1 MSELQ
6 INTTQN
12 VKINFTSSGVGE
24 RLLAFIIDNV
34 IKIGYLY
41 LVAYLFGAFDN
52 MDQWSQI
59 GLNTLLSFPVMF
71 YTLILESIMDG
82 QTIGKRLLKIR
93 VVKIDGYQA
102 TLSDYVVRWFFR
114 IVDIYLF
121 GLGFFI
127 MVFSKKTQRLGDL
140 AAGTAV
146 ILLKDKAN
154 ISQTILEDLRQD
166 YKPFYP
172 TVIKLS
178 DNDARIIKDTFVTAK
193 ANSDYKTLI
202 KLREKIIEVAQITN
216 VKHNRDVDFIDT
228 ILKDYNYYTQDM

>member
-71 YTLILESIMDG
+71 YTLVLESIMDG

-121 GLGFFI
+121 GLGFFV

-193 ANSDYKTLI
+193 ENRDYKTLI

-228 ILKDYNYYTQDM
+228 ILKDYNYYTQNM